1 MRRPLIPIVKSALVL
16 GIVMISIFLSCKKKN
31 PDPPVNIPP
40 VANAKISRPEA
51 IAGDTITLK
60 GSGTDADGTVTAYL
74 WSQVS
79 GPSSASILNAGSANS
94 IVNGL
99 AEGTYIFQLIVTD
112 NAGASAVDTTSVKII
127 PPPCNENGEWH
138 GFYGTP
144 GVDILLAPDLS
155 FINGGIAQLNNSPW
169 SYFYSSVQLLIPA
182 CRIISADSVRLEVRL
197 KNPSTGLNAIT
208 DYDAGLYLEGE
219 NDTASAQ
226 YIGFRSDFTKFG
238 LTKKN
243 ITNSVN
249 LLHVF
254 EDWSTVTL
262 GASNSVLTT
271 TRDGVMTETMSYNG
285 YSVGL
290 LKAIS
295 VSFKGP
301 GSIDWIKLYS
311 SGKSNRLL
319 MQEDFDT
326 DGHSNVIW
334 Y

>member
-1 MRRPLIPIVKSALVL
+1 MRRLLNPITIFAFVL
-16 GIVMISIFLSCKKKN
+16 GIAMINTFQSCKKKN
-31 PDPPVNIPP
+31 PDPPANKPP
-40 VANAKISRPEA
+40 VADAKVSRPEA

-60 GSGTDADGTVTAYL
+60 GIGTDADGSVTAYL
-74 WSQVS
+74 WSQMS
-79 GPSSASILNAGSANS
+79 GPNSASILNAGSANS

-99 AEGTYIFQLIVTD
+99 VEGTYIFQLIVTD
-112 NAGASAVDTTSVKII
+112 NAGATGVDTVSVKII
-127 PPPCNENGEWH
+127 PPPCSEKGEWQ

-144 GVDILLAPDLS
+144 GVDILTAPDLS

-169 SYFYSSVQLLIPA
+169 GYFYSSVQLLIPA
-182 CRIISADSVRLEVRL
+182 CRLINADSVRLEVRL

-262 GASNSVLTT
+262 GASSSVLTT
-271 TRDGVMTETMSYNG
+271 TRDGVMTETMAYTG
-285 YSVGL
+285 YSIGL

-295 VSFKGP
+295 ISFKGP

-319 MQEDFDT
+319 MQEDFNT
-326 DGHSNVIW
+326 NGHSNVVW